1 LDLKFEVIH
10 KGEVSET
17 KDFPEGNYK
26 IGRASTCDIQLKS
39 AQVSKQHALLVVKGD
54 RAAIVDVGSSNG
66 VFVNGILVRKQRIE
80 VGDEVVIADYKLKIW
95 VPRRVRDRK
104 SSLAD
109 QEGNLAQD
117 LNYEEPAP
125 EAPPQMTPQE
135 KLLILMDQKVLTP
148 YYGILKTVDWRMVLF
163 ALIGGALALTVL
175 VSVFLIVDSGKNIT
189 KQQSLARAHTILA
202 QTVRENYRII
212 TKSNDF
218 TKLTT
223 EAAESE
229 QGILSCVIIDPRT
242 NAILAPV
249 KYLNKTMSDIYTL
262 LAIKHITDDKE
273 ETVSI
278 EKSDTVYVV
287 AQPIYVF
294 SQEANDRMLQVVV
307 VAEFQ
312 VPSNV
317 SWSFN
322 PMAEA
327 LLVSSLIGLMGFYL
341 IMKMFIYPIATMQE
355 QLDAAL
361 KGESVTVTSE
371 VRLGELESLAT
382 QINFALSR
390 LKQGGGVGAQ
400 VVSVGD
406 PEVEAQAYINS
417 VQEFD
422 QGSTDGIL
430 LLDRDKK
437 IRYVGKVLE
446 DLIGLRSQYAM
457 GQNISDACR
466 DQSFAGTTIDL
477 TDNVLQSLGETQAA
491 QLDINGVSRSMTAVA
506 HKSLGGD
513 IHFILITVKL
523 NVS

>member
-1 LDLKFEVIH
+1 LGLKFEVIH
-10 KGEVSET
+10 KGEVLET
-17 KDFPEGNYK
+17 KDFAEGNYK
-26 IGRASTCDIQLKS
+26 IGRASVCDIQLRS
-39 AQVSKQHALLVVKGD
+39 AQVSKQHALLVIKGNK
-54 RAAIVDVGSSNG
+54 AAVVDVGSSNG

-80 VGDEVVIADYKLKIW
+80 PGDEIVIADYTLKIATGK
-95 VPRRVRDRK
+95 RVRERRPGSVD
-104 SSLAD
+104 D
-109 QEGNLAQD
+109 GNLAHD
-117 LNYEEPAP
+117 LNYAEPAP
-125 EAPPQMTPQE
+125 EAPPEMTPQE
-135 KLLILMDQKVLTP
+135 KLLILMDQKILTP

-163 ALIGGALALTVL
+163 ALIGGAMALTVL

-189 KQQSLARAHTILA
+189 RAQALLRAHTILSQA
-202 QTVRENYRII
+202 VRENYRII
-212 TKSNDF
+212 TKTNDF

-229 QGILSCVIIDPRT
+229 TGILSCVIIDPKT

-262 LAIKHITDDKE
+262 LAIKHITEDKE

-278 EKSDTVYVV
+278 EKTDNVYVV

-294 SQEANDRMLQVVV
+294 SQEANDRTLQVVV
-307 VAEFQ
+307 VAEFE

-327 LLVSSLIGLMGFYL
+327 LLVSALIGLLGFYL
-341 IMKMFIYPIATMQE
+341 IMKMFSYPVATMQE

-371 VRLGELESLAT
+371 ARFGELESLAT

-400 VVSVGD
+400 TVNSGD
-406 PEVEAQAYINS
+406 PEVEDASYVKA

-446 DLIGLRSQYAM
+446 DLIGLRSQYAL

-466 DQSFAGTTIDL
+466 DQSFAGTSIDL
-477 TDNVLQSLGETQAA
+477 ADNVIQSLGETQVA
-491 QLDINGVSRSMTAVA
+491 QLDINGTARSMTAVA
-506 HKSLGGD
+506 HKNVTGE

-523 NVS
+523 NVA